1 MNTEFIDSFRRPKL
15 HGNFIMDL
23 NPFSKLNLCALIA
36 AFAGVIGG
44 VASSVVAIL
53 LHRHHGRGRVP
64 EKVLG
69 PVLESGRAFVL
80 LYFHDSLCLLARHHA
95 AV

>member
-36 AFAGVIGG
+36 AFAGLAGG
-44 VASSVVAIL
+44 VASSVAAIL
-53 LHRHHGRGRVP
+53 LYHGCRRVP
-64 EKVLG
+64 EKILG
-69 PVLESGRAFVL
+69 SVLESGRTFIF
-80 LYFHDSLCLLARHHA
+80 LYFPHSVGFLARHHA
-95 AV
+95 FV

>member
-36 AFAGVIGG
+36 AFAGLAGG
-44 VASSVVAIL
+44 VASSVAAIL
-53 LHRHHGRGRVP
+53 LYLAITAAAGCLKKFWGHF
-64 EKVLG
+64 K
-69 PVLESGRAFVL
+69 SGRTFIF
-80 LYFHDSLCLLARHHA
+80 LYFPHSVGFLARHHA
-95 AV
+95 FV